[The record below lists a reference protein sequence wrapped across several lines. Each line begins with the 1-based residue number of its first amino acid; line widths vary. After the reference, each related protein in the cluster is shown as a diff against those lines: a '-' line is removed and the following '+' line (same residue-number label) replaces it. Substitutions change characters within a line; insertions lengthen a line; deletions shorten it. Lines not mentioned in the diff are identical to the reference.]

1 VFYNMRVERCK
12 KNNTA
17 RGHAFP
23 MAIGRSVGRSSDII
37 IIIIIIMNYDITNLE
52 NGLGYRASRTADVHL
67 LKASAFF
74 KSYKL

>member
-1 VFYNMRVERCK
+1 MCFIICASNGVKKKKQHREGTRVSDG
-12 KNNTA
+12 N
-17 RGHAFP
+17 
-23 MAIGRSVGRSSDII
+23 RSVGRSSD
-37 IIIIIIMNYDITNLE
+37 IIIMNYDITNLE